1 MDDTREAM
9 GSRSGARTGSGGA
22 PGAPGAGPRG
32 GSGAEAGDGG
42 LIRALGL
49 WDSTLLVIGLVIGSA
64 VFLVTG
70 GSSGVARL
78 LPSPG
83 LLILGWVAG
92 GVLSFAGALVYA
104 ELGAA
109 LPRAGGQYVF
119 LREAYGD
126 LTGFLYGWT
135 LFTVIHTGTLA
146 ALAVGY
152 ARYFGVFFPA
162 LGTDRVLASL
172 PVFGHALSISA
183 GQLNAVGVIVLLSIV
198 NYFGVKEG
206 TLFQGII
213 TVGKIASFAGFMIL
227 GVAIG
232 KGSWSHFVP
241 LFGSVSGG
249 SDVTGGAVPAVAGGF
264 GAGAFILSMVA
275 MLWAYE

>member
-1 MDDTREAM
+1 MTEPRAGA
-9 GSRSGARTGSGGA
+9 GSRAD
-22 PGAPGAGPRG
+22 
-32 GSGAEAGDGG
+32 DGG

-49 WDSTLLVIGLVIGSA
+49 WDSPLLVIGFVIGSA

-92 GVLSFAGALVYA
+92 GLLSFAGALVYA

-162 LGTDRVLASL
+162 LGTDRILASL

-213 TVGKIASFAGFMIL
+213 TVVKIASFAGFMIL

-241 LFGSVSGG
+241 LFGSGGG
-249 SDVTGGAVPAVAGGF
+249 SDATVGAVPAVAGGF
-264 GAGAFILSMVA
+264 GPGAFILSMVA
-275 MLWAYE
+275 MLDRKSTRLNSSHRTISYAVFCLKKKK

>member
-1 MDDTREAM
+1 MTAAREGT
-9 GSRSGARTGSGGA
+9 GSQSGAAA
-22 PGAPGAGPRG
+22 PG
-32 GSGAEAGDGG
+32 
-42 LIRALGL
+42 LVRALGL

-70 GSSGVARL
+70 GSGGVARL

-92 GVLSFAGALVYA
+92 GLLSFAGALVYA

-109 LPRAGGQYVF
+109 LPRPGGQYVF

-152 ARYFGVFFPA
+152 ARYFGVFFPD
-162 LGTDRVLASL
+162 LGTGHVLASVPL
-172 PVFGHALSISA
+172 FGHALPISA
-183 GQLNAVGVIVLLSIV
+183 GQLNA
-198 NYFGVKEG
+198 
-206 TLFQGII
+206 
-213 TVGKIASFAGFMIL
+213 
-227 GVAIG
+227 
-232 KGSWSHFVP
+232 
-241 LFGSVSGG
+241 
-249 SDVTGGAVPAVAGGF
+249 
-264 GAGAFILSMVA
+264 
-275 MLWAYE
+275 

>member
-1 MDDTREAM
+1 MTEPRAGA
-9 GSRSGARTGSGGA
+9 GSRAD
-22 PGAPGAGPRG
+22 
-32 GSGAEAGDGG
+32 DGG

-49 WDSTLLVIGLVIGSA
+49 WDSTLLVIGFVIGSA

-92 GVLSFAGALVYA
+92 GLLSFAGALVYA

-135 LFTVIHTGTLA
+135 LFAVIPTGSLA

-152 ARYFGVFFPA
+152 ARYFGLLVPA
-162 LGTDRVLASL
+162 LGTGRVLASVPL
-172 PVFGHALSISA
+172 FGHALPISA
-183 GQLNAVGVIVLLSIV
+183 GQLNAVAVIVFLSIV

-206 TLFQGII
+206 SLFQGVV
-213 TVGKIASFAGFMIL
+213 TLVKMLSFAGFMIL

-232 KGSWSHFVP
+232 KGSWSHLAAGP
-241 LFGSVSGG
+241 
-249 SDVTGGAVPAVAGGF
+249 VADRKR
-264 GAGAFILSMVA
+264 VV
-275 MLWAYE
+275 

>member
-1 MDDTREAM
+1 MTGPSEGRGTRA
-9 GSRSGARTGSGGA
+9 GAAA
-22 PGAPGAGPRG
+22 PGRAAPGRSAAD
-32 GSGAEAGDGG
+32 SG
-42 LIRALGL
+42 LVRALGL

-92 GVLSFAGALVYA
+92 GMLSFAGALVYA

-126 LTGFLYGWT
+126 LTGLLYGWT
-135 LFTVIHTGTLA
+135 AFALMHTGTLA

-152 ARYFGVFFPA
+152 ARYFGIFFPA
-162 LGTDRVLASL
+162 LGTDRTLASL
-172 PVFGHALSISA
+172 PLLGRTLAISA
-183 GQLNAVGVIVLLSIV
+183 GQLNAVAVIVFLSIEI
-198 NYFGVKEG
+198 GR
-206 TLFQGII
+206 
-213 TVGKIASFAGFMIL
+213 AS
-227 GVAIG
+227 
-232 KGSWSHFVP
+232 
-241 LFGSVSGG
+241 
-249 SDVTGGAVPAVAGGF
+249 
-264 GAGAFILSMVA
+264 
-275 MLWAYE
+275 

>member
-1 MDDTREAM
+1 MTGPREGTVSQADAAAQ
-9 GSRSGARTGSGGA
+9 ARAA
-22 PGAPGAGPRG
+22 PGHSAAE
-32 GSGAEAGDGG
+32 SG
-42 LIRALGL
+42 LVRARGL

-70 GSSGVARL
+70 GTSGVARL

-92 GVLSFAGALVYA
+92 GLLSFAGALVYA

-135 LFTVIHTGTLA
+135 LFAVIHTGSLA

-152 ARYFGVFFPA
+152 ARYFGLFVPA
-162 LGTDRVLASL
+162 LGTGRVLVAAPL
-172 PVFGHALSISA
+172 FGHTLPISA
-183 GQLNAVGVIVLLSIV
+183 GQLNAVAVIVFLSMV
-198 NYFGVKEG
+198 NYFGVRQG
-206 TLFQGII
+206 RPFQGI
-213 TVGKIASFAGFMIL
+213 
-227 GVAIG
+227 
-232 KGSWSHFVP
+232 
-241 LFGSVSGG
+241 
-249 SDVTGGAVPAVAGGF
+249 
-264 GAGAFILSMVA
+264 
-275 MLWAYE
+275 

>member
-1 MDDTREAM
+1 MTGPRE
-9 GSRSGARTGSGGA
+9 GTGSQADAAAPVSAA
-22 PGAPGAGPRG
+22 PGRSAAD
-32 GSGAEAGDGG
+32 SG
-42 LIRALGL
+42 LVRALGL

-92 GVLSFAGALVYA
+92 GLLSFAGALVYA

-135 LFTVIHTGTLA
+135 LFTV
-146 ALAVGY
+146 
-152 ARYFGVFFPA
+152 
-162 LGTDRVLASL
+162 
-172 PVFGHALSISA
+172 
-183 GQLNAVGVIVLLSIV
+183 
-198 NYFGVKEG
+198 
-206 TLFQGII
+206 
-213 TVGKIASFAGFMIL
+213 
-227 GVAIG
+227 
-232 KGSWSHFVP
+232 
-241 LFGSVSGG
+241 
-249 SDVTGGAVPAVAGGF
+249 
-264 GAGAFILSMVA
+264 
-275 MLWAYE
+275 